1 MAEEE
6 LEEAAPRVHPLR
18 QASVFFLAPL
28 IIMDTFLL
36 VFTTVL
42 LAKDLGAN
50 AFVAG
55 IISTTAPAV
64 NMPMGLF
71 WGWVADKYGR
81 RPPLMI
87 GALFTIPGL
96 LSFTLATQ
104 PWHLVVSAAIRGIGG
119 SAGVPLSKALAADL
133 APRKVLGERMG
144 AWSMA
149 IYAAPLT
156 GFAIA
161 GPLYEIY
168 DRLPFIAAA
177 VFEFACLLLA
187 AFAIPE
193 TLVKRKSFGKAKKTE
208 RETETSRITRF
219 RQGAKEWGAI
229 FRLRGVAI
237 AAFALLMGF
246 VGSTAASTI
255 AFPLFA
261 SGIGVTATQISLV
274 YVSGMIIPIMGLV
287 PGGAFSDRFGRKW
300 PVLFYGFWGAIMWP
314 LYTRVP
320 GFAFPFLGFVLINLA
335 TSIGAVV
342 GEPAMIAYM
351 FSWTHKRE
359 RARAS
364 AITEFCRDFG
374 TVIGLPLVGLIYDK
388 LSAESAFYYAAIVGI
403 ITYIIVFFAWKEPP
417 PTEEL
422 GK

>member
-1 MAEEE
+1 
-6 LEEAAPRVHPLR
+6 
-18 QASVFFLAPL
+18 
-28 IIMDTFLL
+28 MDTFLL

-42 LAKDLGAN
+42 LAEKLGASP
-50 AFVAG
+50 FWAG

-71 WGWVADKYGR
+71 WGWMADKYGR
-81 RPPLMI
+81 RPPLMV

-96 LSFTLATQ
+96 LSFVLASQ

-119 SAGVPLSKALAADL
+119 SAGVPLTKALAADL

-149 IYAAPLT
+149 IYAAPLS

-168 DRLPFIAAA
+168 DRLPFIMAA
-177 VFEFACLLLA
+177 VFEFICLLLA

-193 TLVKRKSFGKAKKTE
+193 TLVRRKSPGKAKKTE
-208 RETETSRITRF
+208 REPGTSRMTRF
-219 RQGAKEWGAI
+219 SQGAKEWGEI
-229 FRLRGVAI
+229 LRLRGVAI
-237 AAFALLMGF
+237 AAFALLVGF
-246 VGSTAASTI
+246 LGSTAASTI

-261 SGIGVTATQISLV
+261 SSLGVTATQISIV
-274 YVSGMIIPIMGLV
+274 YLSGMIIPIMGLV
-287 PGGAFSDRFGRKW
+287 PGGAFSDRFGRKG
-300 PVLFYGFWGAIMWP
+300 PVIFNGFWIAIMWP
-314 LYTRVP
+314 LYTLVP
-320 GFAFPFLGFVLINLA
+320 GFQYPFLGFVLISVA
-335 TSIGAVV
+335 TSIGAVI

-351 FSWTHKRE
+351 FSWTRRKQ

-374 TVIGLPLVGLIYDK
+374 TVIGLPLVGLIYER
-388 LSAESAFYYAAIVGI
+388 LSPESAFYYAAIVGI
-403 ITYIIVFFAWKEPP
+403 IAYIIVFFAWKKPP
-417 PTEEL
+417 SPEEL